1 MLSYLTSYTS
11 ISVTFSVTV
20 SVTVSVI
27 QVDFLN
33 EQLALREAQLVEVA
47 EQMQH
52 TQTLSN
58 DSIFK

>member
-1 MLSYLTSYTS
+1 MLSYLTSHTS
-11 ISVTFSVTV
+11 ISVTF

>member
-1 MLSYLTSYTS
+1 MLSYLTSHTS
-11 ISVTFSVTV
+11 I

-52 TQTLSN
+52 TQTLSD

>member
-1 MLSYLTSYTS
+1 MLSYLTSHTS
-11 ISVTFSVTV
+11 ISVTVTVTV
-20 SVTVSVI
+20 SVSVI

-52 TQTLSN
+52 TQTLSD